1 MPTRLL
7 RHAAS
12 IGAVLCLAAC
22 QTAVVQEFPLTKLK
36 AESTLDRGI
45 REYDDGDYRL
55 AARTI
60 QNALDLGLTSR
71 SQARAHKYLAF
82 MHCAASRVA
91 ECRGEFQLALAAD
104 PRMTLKAE
112 ESGHP
117 AWGPV
122 FDHVKAKRPNQ

>member
-1 MPTRLL
+1 MPSRYVHHVAL
-7 RHAAS
+7 
-12 IGAVLCLAAC
+12 IGALLCLSAC

-60 QNALDLGLTSR
+60 QNALELGLTSR
-71 SQARAHKYLAF
+71 SQGRAHKYLAF
-82 MHCAASRVA
+82 MHCAASRVV

-104 PRMTLKAE
+104 PRLSLRAE

-122 FDHVKAKRPNQ
+122 FDRVKSERPKQ